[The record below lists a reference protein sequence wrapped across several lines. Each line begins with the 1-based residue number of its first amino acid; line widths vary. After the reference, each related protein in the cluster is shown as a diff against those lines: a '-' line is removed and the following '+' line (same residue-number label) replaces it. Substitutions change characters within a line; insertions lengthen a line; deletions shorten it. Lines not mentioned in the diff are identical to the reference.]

1 VSFFGDLIRT
11 RAQRKS
17 ELDAEMASHLEM
29 DMRARIARGESA
41 DDARRH
47 AQQDFGDTITVRE
60 VTTDTWSGEN
70 MHLII
75 QDVRHAIR
83 SLARVPGFTLIAIL
97 TLALGIG
104 ANTAIFSVINGVILR
119 PLPLPK
125 PEQLVFIS
133 SQFPGLGFDQF
144 WVDPVEFLE
153 FRDRN
158 HSFQNVGAYS
168 TGAVNVGTDASPQRV
183 TSAIVSA
190 GFFEAMGASPVQG
203 RTFAADETVPNA
215 PLVSILS
222 YELWQTA
229 FGGHPVI
236 GKQLQIDGVPRTV
249 VGVMPPDFDVH
260 DQGVKIWLPLRLDPA
275 QIAQNRGSH
284 YLYMIGRLKNGTSLQ
299 QAKLELETLLA
310 NWPTSDGSVANAAPG
325 APGFIH
331 TPNSKLHRIRF
342 DGLQADMIG
351 SIGKALWILQAAVV
365 VVLLIACANLA
376 NLLLMRAESRQK
388 ELALRAALGAGRGR
402 LVRLF
407 MSESLVLSI
416 SGAVAGSALAF
427 AGLRLLVAAGSSSI
441 PRATTIT
448 MDGRVFAFTMLLGV
462 ACGLLF
468 GLAPMLHLS
477 TNSLGMAL
485 REAGSRTTGIAAR
498 NTLRRGLVIAE
509 MALAVTLVIGAGL
522 LLRSFWNMMNVDAGF
537 DRTNLT
543 TFSIALPPRVYTDST
558 RRVAFFDNL
567 IARIDAVPGVQSAA
581 AMSGLP
587 PRRQVNANDTQFEG
601 FMPQPNGVGPQANI
615 DYDQYASPDY
625 FTTMKIPIVA
635 GRGFGPADGPLSPP
649 VLLINETTA
658 RIYYPK
664 QNPVGR
670 RIKPNGDTLWFTII
684 GVAKDVK
691 QGGVDSK
698 TGTEL
703 YLDFEQ
709 TPRTEGFGLANMN
722 VVVRSTLD
730 KPALAPAIR
739 RIVDELDP
747 TLPIVQYRRMDEV
760 FAESVAR
767 PRFLANLLGVF
778 ATVALLL
785 SAIGTYGVLAYTVTE
800 RRREIGIRMALGA
813 SANGVLVMVLRQG
826 LTLAIIGLAI
836 GLVAAAAF
844 TRVATT
850 LLFGVKP
857 TDPATFAIV
866 GAFMLLVAAA
876 ASIIPARRATRVDP
890 LVALRSD

>member
-1 VSFFGDLIRT
+1 MIFGGDFFKSRKQ
-11 RAQRKS
+11 RAE
-17 ELDAEMASHLEM
+17 ELEAELASHIAM
-29 DMRARIARGESA
+29 DTRVRTERGESP
-41 DDARRH
+41 DDARIH
-47 AQQDFGDTITVRE
+47 AQQDFGSTVTVRE
-60 VTTDTWSGEN
+60 VTTDMWSGEN

-75 QDVRHAIR
+75 QDVRHAMR

-119 PLPLPK
+119 PLPFPK
-125 PEQLVFIS
+125 SDQLVFIT

-144 WVDPVEFLE
+144 WVDPAEFLE
-153 FRDRN
+153 FRERN
-158 HSFQNVGAYS
+158 QSFQKVGAYA

-183 TSAIVSA
+183 ASATVSA
-190 GFFEAMGASPVQG
+190 GFFETMKSDPVAG
-203 RTFAADETVPNA
+203 RTFTEDETLPNA
-215 PLVSILS
+215 PLVAILS
-222 YELWQTA
+222 YELWQSA
-229 FGGHPVI
+229 FGGHPVV

-249 VGVMPPDFDVH
+249 VGVMPPTFDVH
-260 DQGVKIWLPLRLDPA
+260 DQGIKIWLPLRLDPA
-275 QIAQNRGSH
+275 QRAQYRGGH
-284 YLYMIGRLKNGTSLQ
+284 YLYMVGRLKDGITLQ
-299 QAKLELETLLA
+299 QSKSELETLLA
-310 NWPTSDGSVANAAPG
+310 KWPATDGVVPNAAPG
-325 APGFIH
+325 AAGFIH
-331 TPNSKLHRIRF
+331 TPNTKLHRLRY
-342 DGLQADMIG
+342 DGLQADMVG
-351 SIGKALWILQAAVV
+351 SIGKALWILQLAVV

-388 ELALRAALGAGRGR
+388 ELALRAALGAGRNR
-402 LVRLF
+402 LIRLF

-416 SGAVAGSALAF
+416 SGALAGSALAF
-427 AGLRLLVAAGSSSI
+427 VGLRVLVAAGTASI
-441 PRATTIT
+441 PRAGGIT
-448 MDGRVFAFTMLLGV
+448 MDGRVFAFTMVLGV

-468 GLAPMLHLS
+468 GLAPLLHLS
-477 TNSLGMAL
+477 AGSLSMAL

-498 NTLRRGLVIAE
+498 NQLRRGLVIAE

-522 LLRSFWNMMNVDAGF
+522 LLRSFWNLMNVDAGF
-537 DRTNLT
+537 DRSNLT

-567 IARIDAVPGVQSAA
+567 ITQLDALPGVQSAA
-581 AMSGLP
+581 VMSGLP

-601 FMPQPNGVGPQANI
+601 FTPQQNGVGPQANI
-615 DYDQYASPDY
+615 DYDQYASPSY
-625 FTTMKIPIVA
+625 FTTMKIPVVA
-635 GRGFGPADGPLSPP
+635 GRGFGPSDGPLSPP

-658 RIYYPK
+658 RLYYPRQDPIGK
-664 QNPVGR
+664 
-670 RIKPNGDTLWFTII
+670 RIKPNGDSLWFTVI

-709 TPRTEGFGLANMN
+709 TPRTEGFGMANMN
-722 VVVRSTLD
+722 VVVRSTRD
-730 KPALAPAIR
+730 KAALAPLIR
-739 RIVDELDP
+739 RIIDGLDP

-760 FAESVAR
+760 FSESVAR

-813 SANGVLVMVLRQG
+813 SAQGVLMMVLRQG
-826 LTLAIIGLAI
+826 LTLAGIGLVI

-844 TRVATT
+844 TRVAST

-857 TDPATFAIV
+857 TDPVTFAAV
-866 GAFMLLVAAA
+866 GGFMLLVAAA
-876 ASIIPARRATRVDP
+876 ASIIPARRATRVDA

>member
-1 VSFFGDLIRT
+1 MSFPGDFLKS
-11 RAQRKS
+11 RKRREE
-17 ELDAEMASHLEM
+17 ELEAELASHLAM
-29 DMRARIARGESA
+29 DASVRAARGESPES
-41 DDARRH
+41 ARKH
-47 AQQDFGDTITVRE
+47 AQQDFGSTVTVRE
-60 VTTDTWSGEN
+60 VTTDMWSGEN

-75 QDVRHAIR
+75 QDVRHAMR

-119 PLPLPK
+119 PLPFPK
-125 PEQLVFIS
+125 ADQLVFIT

-144 WVDPVEFLE
+144 WVDAAEFLE
-153 FRDRN
+153 FRERN
-158 HSFQNVGAYS
+158 QSFQNVGAYT

-183 TSAIVSA
+183 ASASVSA
-190 GFFEAMGASPVQG
+190 GFFETMKADPVAG
-203 RTFAADETVPNA
+203 RTFTPEETLPNS
-215 PLVSILS
+215 PLVAILS

-229 FGGHPVI
+229 FAGHPVV

-249 VGVMPPDFDVH
+249 VGVMPATFDVH
-260 DQGVKIWLPLRLDPA
+260 DQNVRLWLPLRLDPA
-275 QIAQNRGSH
+275 QRAKYRGGH
-284 YLYMIGRLKNGTSLQ
+284 YLYLIGRLKDGVTLQ
-299 QAKLELETLLA
+299 QSKSELETLLA
-310 NWPTSDGSVANAAPG
+310 QWPATDGVVPNATPG
-325 APGFIH
+325 AAGFIH
-331 TPNSKLHRIRF
+331 TPNTKLHRLRY
-342 DGLQADMIG
+342 DGLQADMVG
-351 SIGKALWILQAAVV
+351 SIGKALWILQLAVV

-416 SGAVAGSALAF
+416 SGALAGSALAF
-427 AGLRLLVAAGSSSI
+427 VGLRVLVAAGTSSI
-441 PRATTIT
+441 PRAGAIT

-462 ACGLLF
+462 GCGLIF
-468 GLAPMLHLS
+468 GLAPLLHLS
-477 TNSLGMAL
+477 SGSLSMAL

-498 NTLRRGLVIAE
+498 NKLRRGLVITE

-522 LLRSFWNMMNVDAGF
+522 LLRSFWNLMNVDAGF
-537 DRTNLT
+537 DRTNLS
-543 TFSIALPPRVYTDST
+543 TFSIALPTRVYTDST

-567 IARIDAVPGVQSAA
+567 IAQLDALPGVQSAA
-581 AMSGLP
+581 VMSGLP

-601 FMPQPNGVGPQANI
+601 FTPQPNGVGPQANV
-615 DYDQYASPDY
+615 DYNQYASPSY

-635 GRGFGPADGPLSPP
+635 GRGFGPSDGPLSPP

-658 RIYYPK
+658 RLYYPK
-664 QNPVGR
+664 QDPIGK
-670 RIKPNGDTLWFTII
+670 RIKPNGDSLWFTVI

-709 TPRTEGFGLANMN
+709 TPRTEGFGQANMN
-722 VVVRSTLD
+722 VVVRSTRD
-730 KPALAPAIR
+730 NAALAPLIR
-739 RIVDELDP
+739 RIVDGLDP

-760 FAESVAR
+760 FSESVAR

-813 SANGVLVMVLRQG
+813 SAHGVLMMVLRQG
-826 LTLAIIGLAI
+826 LTLAGIGLVI

-844 TRVATT
+844 TRVAST

-857 TDPATFAIV
+857 TDPATFVVV
-866 GAFMLLVAAA
+866 GGFMLLVAAA